1 MPVPDHELLAAID
14 VALDATLFAR
24 VRTGGL
30 PLDALPDEGLEA
42 ALLGDAAY
50 QQALTSH
57 QAAYDEVDGLV
68 PPDIGGKLV
77 DLSDA
82 ATAVSHAA
90 LRVGWRLG
98 LLVGGG
104 VS

>member
-1 MPVPDHELLAAID
+1 MPDPELLLALD
-14 VALDATLFAR
+14 VAVDAVVAAR
-24 VRTGGL
+24 TRAGGL
-30 PLDALPDEGLEA
+30 PLDDLPDEGLEV

-50 QQALTSH
+50 QEALRTH

-82 ATAVSHAA
+82 ATAVALAA

-104 VS
+104 AS